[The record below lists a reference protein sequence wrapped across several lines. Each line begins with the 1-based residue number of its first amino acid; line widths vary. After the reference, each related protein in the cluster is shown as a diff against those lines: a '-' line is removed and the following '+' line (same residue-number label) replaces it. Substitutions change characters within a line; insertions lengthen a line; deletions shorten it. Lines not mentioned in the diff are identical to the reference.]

1 MSRFS
6 GDKKLYRN
14 RNKGIVGGVCAGL
27 ADYFEVDRKLVRI
40 LFVVALFMTMQVA
53 LIAYII
59 AYFALDNDPNSLM
72 DEDGRLKSRF
82 DSNFERKSVLNS
94 VQDRFESVE
103 RRIRRLEAYVTS
115 KRFQLRD
122 EIDRL

>member
-6 GDKKLYRN
+6 GDRKLYRN
-14 RNKGIVGGVCAGL
+14 RAKGMVGGVCAGL

-72 DEDGRLKSRF
+72 GEDGRLKSRF
-82 DSNFERKSVLNS
+82 DSSYERKSVLNS
-94 VQDRFESVE
+94 VQDRFETVE
-103 RRIRRLEAYVTS
+103 QRIRRLEAYVTS